1 MFFSYCHLPVWVS
14 YPNSHPFLKFF
25 VFPTLFDQIGWG
37 QKCENP
43 YNHICMYTEGD
54 IGLAAV
60 DSIAKGVSLYVCK
73 NFAYA

>member
-1 MFFSYCHLPVWVS
+1 MIKSGGDKSVKIRIIY
-14 YPNSHPFLKFF
+14 
-25 VFPTLFDQIGWG
+25 
-37 QKCENP
+37 
-43 YNHICMYTEGD
+43 ICMYTEGD

>member
-1 MFFSYCHLPVWVS
+1 MGFLPEFPPFFEIISFFL
-14 YPNSHPFLKFF
+14 PFLIKSGGDKS
-25 VFPTLFDQIGWG
+25 VKIRII
-37 QKCENP
+37 
-43 YNHICMYTEGD
+43 YICMYTEGD